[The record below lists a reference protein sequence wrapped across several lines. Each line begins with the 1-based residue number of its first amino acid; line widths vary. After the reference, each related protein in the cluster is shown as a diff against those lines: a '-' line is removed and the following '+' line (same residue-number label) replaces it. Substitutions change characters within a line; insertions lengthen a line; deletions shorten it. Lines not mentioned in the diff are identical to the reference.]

1 MIEHKLLAIYLNDH
15 YAASLAGHDV
25 ALRSAS
31 SNAGNEFGGYLEQLV
46 AQIEGERSELE
57 RVMES
62 LEVKIDRLKVS
73 AAWTAEKVGRL
84 KLNGRLREYSPLS
97 RVIELEALS
106 AGINAKLG
114 MWRALELWRSKG
126 EPVASVDLAT
136 LIGQA
141 EEQQTRVEELRIKA
155 IELL

>member
-25 ALRSAS
+25 AVRSAS
-31 SNAGNEFGGYLEQLV
+31 SNDGNEFGGYLSELV
-46 AQIEGERSELE
+46 AEIEDERSELE
-57 RVMES
+57 RIMES
-62 LEVKIDRLKVS
+62 LEVGIDRLKVS

-97 RVIELEALS
+97 RVVELEALS

-126 EPVASVDLAT
+126 EPIPSVDLT
-136 LIGQA
+136 RLMHQA
-141 EEQQTRVEELRIKA
+141 EEQRTRVEELRLKA

>member
-31 SNAGNEFGGYLEQLV
+31 SNAGNEFGGYLSELI
-46 AQIEGERSELE
+46 AQIESERSELE

-84 KLNGRLREYSPLS
+84 KLNGRLRAYSPLS

-106 AGINAKLG
+106 AGINAKKG

-126 EPVASVDLAT
+126 EPIASVDLAA
-136 LIGQA
+136 LIDQA
-141 EEQQTRVEELRIKA
+141 EAQRARVEELRLKA